1 MRVIA
6 GTLGGRRLAAPA
18 GTATRPTPD
27 RVREALYSSLG
38 DVQGAAVLDLYAG
51 SGALGIEALSRGAG
65 SAVFVEPGRHA
76 LAALRANLDA
86 LGLAPPAARVLGC
99 DAARAVASLAAEG
112 ARVDLCL
119 VDPPFRDLPAVL
131 ERLPRWLEPLLSARA
146 RLVIEG
152 PASGPPPSSEPWNV
166 ADRRDR
172 AYGSVRITVLH
183 LDTDARRTPDT

>member
-6 GTLGGRRLAAPA
+6 GTLGGRRLVAPA

-38 DVQGAAVLDLYAG
+38 DVQGAVVLDLYAG
-51 SGALGIEALSRGAG
+51 SGALGIEALSRGAA
-65 SAVFVEPGRHA
+65 SAVFVESGRHA
-76 LAALRANLDA
+76 LDALRANLDA
-86 LGLAPPAARVLGC
+86 LGLARPQARVLAC
-99 DAARAVASLAAEG
+99 DAGRAAATLAGERAG
-112 ARVDLCL
+112 VDLCL

-131 ERLPRWLEPLLSARA
+131 ERLPRMAGPLMNAGG
-146 RLVIEG
+146 RLVIES
-152 PASGPPPSSEPWNV
+152 PASGPPPPSHPWDV

-183 LDTDARRTPDT
+183 LDPDARRTAHT